1 VELKSSRLLKLIP
14 AEPAMEENKNRDDEL
29 GSVAP
34 FSLLNTIGING
45 RWSMIIVFTAFLVLY
60 VQI

>member
-1 VELKSSRLLKLIP
+1 
-14 AEPAMEENKNRDDEL
+14 MEENKNRDDEL

-34 FSLLNTIGING
+34 FSLLNTING